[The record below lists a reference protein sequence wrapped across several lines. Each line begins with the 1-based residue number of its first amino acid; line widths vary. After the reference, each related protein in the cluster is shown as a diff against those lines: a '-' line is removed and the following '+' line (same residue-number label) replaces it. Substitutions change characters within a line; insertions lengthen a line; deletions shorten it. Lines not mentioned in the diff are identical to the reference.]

1 MGTHE
6 LTSKIRE
13 LKELQALID
22 EAQAEAEALK
32 DELKA
37 YMTATGTEEIKVDV
51 FKVRYTT
58 VKSNRF
64 DTAAFKKT
72 HGDLYTQYTKETET
86 RRFSVA

>member
-72 HGDLYTQYTKETET
+72 HSDLYTQYTKETET

>member
-6 LTSKIRE
+6 LTSRIRE

-22 EAQAEAEALK
+22 EAQAEAEAIK

-37 YMTATGTEEIKVDV
+37 YMTENGAEEIRVDIY
-51 FKVRYTT
+51 KLRYTT
-58 VKSNRF
+58 VKNSRF
-64 DTAAFKKT
+64 DTTAFKKT
-72 HGDLYTQYTKETET
+72 HSELYKQYTKETET